1 MTWQDHTEVAAE
13 ADMTLFQSHP
23 GTNWLDDIS
32 VELLENDPYPVFER
46 LRREAPIAWIPALQA
61 YVGSTWKECWEI
73 ASDFTNFGGTT
84 DPANEHVFGQPNI
97 LSVDGDV
104 HAGLRAMIDPQ
115 LRPRAV
121 RAYIEDLVRPIVRRY
136 LSQLPDSGSVEL
148 MSTYFEPISVRSL
161 GDLLGF
167 KDVESDTLRHWF
179 HDLSTGFANKALH
192 PEGFAVSDAVTVEIK
207 AVVDEKLERLAREP
221 DDSSLS
227 HWLHDGM
234 PEGQTRSPDYIYP
247 TLFVILLG
255 GQQEPGHGA
264 GSTLLGLLSQP
275 EQLRRVAADR
285 TLVPKAVNEGL
296 RWCSPIWTTLGRSPF
311 QDVERAGVKI
321 PAGGHILLAYGSANR
336 DETEFE
342 RADMFDIDRP
352 QHPHMAFG
360 TGKHA
365 CAGSSFAPNVIRIAL
380 EELLEAHPTMEL
392 DRDKE
397 SPQWGWIFRGP
408 KALHV
413 RW

>member
-1 MTWQDHTEVAAE
+1 MTASQ
-13 ADMTLFQSHP
+13 P
-23 GTNWLDDIS
+23 GAGESWLDDIS
-32 VELLENDPYPVFER
+32 VGQLENDPYPVFER
-46 LRREAPIAWIPALQA
+46 LRREVPLAWIPSVQA
-61 YVGSTWKECWEI
+61 NIASTWQECWEI
-73 ASDFTNFGGTT
+73 ASDFENFGGTT

-97 LSVDGDV
+97 LSVDGDL

-121 RAYIEDLVRPIVRRY
+121 RQYIEDLARPIVREVVAG
-136 LSQLPDSGSVEL
+136 LPETGPAEL
-148 MSTYFEPISVRSL
+148 MAQYFEPISVRAL

-167 KDVESDTLRHWF
+167 KEIDSGTLRHWF

-192 PEGFAVSDAVTVEIK
+192 PEGFAVSDAVSEEIR
-207 AVVDEKLERLAREP
+207 AVVDPKLARLSREP

-234 PEGQTRSPDYIYP
+234 PEGQTRPPEYIYP

-264 GSTLLGLLSQP
+264 GSTLLGLLSNP
-275 EQLRRVAADR
+275 DQLRRVGQEPNLIPRAI
-285 TLVPKAVNEGL
+285 NEGL
-296 RWCSPIWTTLGRSPF
+296 RWCAPIWTTLGRSPYH
-311 QDVERAGVKI
+311 DVERAGTKI
-321 PAGGHILLAYGSANR
+321 AAGSHILLAYGSANR

-342 RADMFDIDRP
+342 RPDVFDIDRA

-365 CAGSSFAPNVIRIAL
+365 CAGSSFAPNLMRIAL
-380 EELLEAHPTMEL
+380 EELLQAYSLIEL
-392 DRDKE
+392 DPGQP
-397 SPQWGWIFRGP
+397 SPMWGWIFRGP
-408 KALHV
+408 RELHV
-413 RW
+413 KLTARG

>member
-1 MTWQDHTEVAAE
+1 MT
-13 ADMTLFQSHP
+13 MFQPHP
-23 GTNWLDDIS
+23 GRTWLDDIS

-46 LRREAPIAWIPALQA
+46 LRREAPVAWIPALQA
-61 YVGSTWKECWEI
+61 HVASTWKENWEI
-73 ASDFTNFGGTT
+73 ASDYENFGGTT

-97 LSVDGDV
+97 LSVDGDL
-104 HAGLRAMIDPQ
+104 HAGLRSMIDPR
-115 LRPRAV
+115 LRPRVV
-121 RAYIEDLVRPIVRRY
+121 RQYIDDLVRPIARRY
-136 LSQLPDSGSVEL
+136 VAELPEQGSAEL
-148 MSTYFEPISVRSL
+148 MATYFEPISVRSL

-167 KDVESDTLRHWF
+167 KEIDSDTLRHWF

-192 PEGFAVSDAVTVEIK
+192 PEGFAISDAVTQEIK
-207 AVVDEKLERLAREP
+207 AVVDPKLERLSREP

-234 PEGQTRSPDYIYP
+234 PEGQTRTADYIYP

-264 GSTLLGLLSQP
+264 GSTLLGLLSNP
-275 EQLRRVAADR
+275 EQLRRVAEDHSLIPR
-285 TLVPKAVNEGL
+285 AVGEGL
-296 RWCSPIWTTLGRSPF
+296 RWCSPIWTTLGRSPYR
-311 QDVERAGVKI
+311 DVERAGLKI

-342 RADMFDIDRP
+342 RPEVYDLDRK

-380 EELLEAHPTMEL
+380 EELLEAYPQIEL
-392 DRDKE
+392 DQSAE
-397 SPQWGWIFRGP
+397 SRLWGWIFRGP
-408 KALHV
+408 KELHV
-413 RW
+413 TLMPRK

>member
-1 MTWQDHTEVAAE
+1 MT
-13 ADMTLFQSHP
+13 MFQPHP
-23 GTNWLDDIS
+23 GRTWLDDIS

-46 LRREAPIAWIPALQA
+46 LRREAPVAWIPALQA
-61 YVGSTWKECWEI
+61 HVASTWKENWEI
-73 ASDFTNFGGTT
+73 ASDYENFGGTT

-97 LSVDGDV
+97 LSVDGDL
-104 HAGLRAMIDPQ
+104 HAGLRSMIDPR
-115 LRPRAV
+115 LRPRVV
-121 RAYIEDLVRPIVRRY
+121 RQYIDDLVRPIARRY
-136 LSQLPDSGSVEL
+136 VAELPEQGSAEL
-148 MSTYFEPISVRSL
+148 MAAYFEPISVRSL

-167 KDVESDTLRHWF
+167 KEIDSDTLRHWF

-192 PEGFAVSDAVTVEIK
+192 PEGFAISDAVTQEIK
-207 AVVDEKLERLAREP
+207 AVVDPKLERLSREP

-234 PEGQTRSPDYIYP
+234 PEGQTRTADYIYP

-264 GSTLLGLLSQP
+264 GSTLFGLLSNP
-275 EQLRRVAADR
+275 EQLRRVAEDR
-285 TLVPKAVNEGL
+285 SLIPRAVAEGL
-296 RWCSPIWTTLGRSPF
+296 RWCSPIWTTLGRSPYR
-311 QDVERAGVKI
+311 DVERAALKI

-342 RADMFDIDRP
+342 RPEVYDLDRK

-380 EELLEAHPTMEL
+380 EELLEAYPQIEL
-392 DRDKE
+392 DQSAE
-397 SPQWGWIFRGP
+397 SRFWGWIFRGP
-408 KALHV
+408 QELHV
-413 RW
+413 TLTPRK

>member
-1 MTWQDHTEVAAE
+1 MRAAGWPADTWPMSEQ
-13 ADMTLFQSHP
+13 
-23 GTNWLDDIS
+23 WLDEIS
-32 VELLENDPYPVFER
+32 VDQLENDPYPVFEQ
-46 LRREAPIAWIPALQA
+46 LRREAPIAWVPSVQA
-61 YVGSTWKECWEI
+61 NIASSWRECWEI
-73 ASDFTNFGGTT
+73 ASDFDNFGGTT

-97 LSVDGDV
+97 LSVDGDL

-121 RAYIEDLVRPIVRRY
+121 RQYIEDLARPIVREVVAG
-136 LSQLPDSGSVEL
+136 LPETGPTEL
-148 MSTYFEPISVRSL
+148 MAEYFEPISVRAL

-167 KDVESDTLRHWF
+167 KEIDSDTLRHWF

-192 PEGFAVSDAVTVEIK
+192 PEGFAVSDAVSQEIR
-207 AVVDEKLERLAREP
+207 AVVDPKLARLSRER

-234 PEGQTRSPDYIYP
+234 PEGQTRPPEYIYP

-264 GSTLLGLLSQP
+264 GSTLLGLLSNP
-275 EQLRRVAADR
+275 DQLRRVGRDR
-285 TLVPKAVNEGL
+285 SLIPRAINEGL
-296 RWCSPIWTTLGRSPF
+296 RWCAPIWTTLGRSPYH
-311 QDVERAGVKI
+311 DVERAGTKI
-321 PAGGHILLAYGSANR
+321 AAGSHILLAYGSANR

-342 RADMFDIDRP
+342 RPDVFDIDRA

-365 CAGSSFAPNVIRIAL
+365 CAGSSFAPNLMRIAL
-380 EELLEAHPTMEL
+380 EELLEAYPSIEL
-392 DRDKE
+392 DPGQE
-397 SPQWGWIFRGP
+397 SPMWGWIFRGP
-408 KALHV
+408 RELHV
-413 RW
+413 RLTPRG

>member
-1 MTWQDHTEVAAE
+1 MSEQ
-13 ADMTLFQSHP
+13 
-23 GTNWLDDIS
+23 WLEEIS
-32 VELLENDPYPVFER
+32 VDQLENDPYPVFER
-46 LRREAPIAWIPALQA
+46 LRREAPIAWVPSVQA
-61 YVGSTWKECWEI
+61 NIASTWQECWEI
-73 ASDFTNFGGTT
+73 ASDFDNFGGTT

-97 LSVDGDV
+97 LSVDGDL

-121 RAYIEDLVRPIVRRY
+121 RSYIEDLVRPIVRKHVAV
-136 LSQLPDSGSVEL
+136 LPETGPAEL
-148 MSTYFEPISVRSL
+148 MAQYFEPISVRAL

-167 KDVESDTLRHWF
+167 KEIDSGTLRHWF

-192 PEGFAVSDAVTVEIK
+192 PEGFAVSDAVSAEIR
-207 AVVDEKLERLAREP
+207 AVVDPKLARLSREP

-234 PEGQTRSPDYIYP
+234 PEGQTRPPEYIYP

-264 GSTLLGLLSQP
+264 GSTLLGLLSNP
-275 EQLRRVAADR
+275 DQLRRVGQDR
-285 TLVPKAVNEGL
+285 SLIPRAINEGL
-296 RWCSPIWTTLGRSPF
+296 RWCAPIWTTLGRSPYR
-311 QDVERAGVKI
+311 DVERAGAKI
-321 PAGGHILLAYGSANR
+321 AAGSHILLAYGSANR

-342 RADMFDIDRP
+342 RPDVFDMDRA

-365 CAGSSFAPNVIRIAL
+365 
-380 EELLEAHPTMEL
+380 
-392 DRDKE
+392 
-397 SPQWGWIFRGP
+397 
-408 KALHV
+408 
-413 RW
+413 

>member
-1 MTWQDHTEVAAE
+1 MSEQ
-13 ADMTLFQSHP
+13 
-23 GTNWLDDIS
+23 WLEEIS
-32 VELLENDPYPVFER
+32 VEQLENDPYPVFER
-46 LRREAPIAWIPALQA
+46 LRREAPIAWIPSLQA
-61 YVGSTWKECWEI
+61 NVASTWRECWEI
-73 ASDFTNFGGTT
+73 ASDFDNFGGTT

-97 LSVDGDV
+97 LSVDGDL

-121 RAYIEDLVRPIVRRY
+121 RGYIEDLVRPIVRKHVAI
-136 LSQLPDSGSVEL
+136 LPETGPAEL
-148 MSTYFEPISVRSL
+148 MAQYFEPISVRAL

-167 KDVESDTLRHWF
+167 KEIDSGTLRHWF

-192 PEGFAVSDAVTVEIK
+192 PEGFAVSDAVSDQIR
-207 AVVDEKLERLAREP
+207 AVVDPKLARLSREP

-234 PEGQTRSPDYIYP
+234 PEGQTRPPEYIYP

-264 GSTLLGLLSQP
+264 GSTLLGLLSNP
-275 EQLRRVAADR
+275 DQLRRVRQEPNLIPRAI
-285 TLVPKAVNEGL
+285 NEGL
-296 RWCSPIWTTLGRSPF
+296 RWCAPIWTTLGRSPHH
-311 QDVERAGVKI
+311 DVERAGTKI
-321 PAGGHILLAYGSANR
+321 AAGSHILLAYGSANR

-342 RADMFDIDRP
+342 RPDVFDIDRA

-365 CAGSSFAPNVIRIAL
+365 CAGSSFAPNLMRIAL
-380 EELLEAHPTMEL
+380 EELLQAYSIEL
-392 DRDKE
+392 DPGQE
-397 SPQWGWIFRGP
+397 SSMWGWIFRGP
-408 KALHV
+408 RELHV
-413 RW
+413 RLTARK

>member
-1 MTWQDHTEVAAE
+1 VRAAGRPANTWPMSEQ
-13 ADMTLFQSHP
+13 
-23 GTNWLDDIS
+23 WLEDIS
-32 VELLENDPYPVFER
+32 VSQLENDPYPVFER
-46 LRREAPIAWIPALQA
+46 LRREAPIAWIPSVQA
-61 YVGSTWKECWEI
+61 NIASTWQECWEI
-73 ASDFTNFGGTT
+73 ASDFDNFGGTT

-97 LSVDGDV
+97 LSVDGDL

-121 RAYIEDLVRPIVRRY
+121 RSYIEDLARPIARKYVAI
-136 LSQLPDSGSVEL
+136 LPETGPAEL
-148 MSTYFEPISVRSL
+148 MAQYFEPISVRAL

-167 KDVESDTLRHWF
+167 KEIDSDTLRHWF

-192 PEGFAVSDAVTVEIK
+192 PEGFAISDAVNAEIR
-207 AVVDEKLERLAREP
+207 AVVDPKLARLSREP

-234 PEGQTRSPDYIYP
+234 PEGQTRPPEYIYP

-264 GSTLLGLLSQP
+264 GSTLLGLLSNP
-275 EQLRRVAADR
+275 DQLRRVGQEPNLIPRAI
-285 TLVPKAVNEGL
+285 NEGL
-296 RWCSPIWTTLGRSPF
+296 RWCAPIWTTLGRSPYR
-311 QDVERAGVKI
+311 DVERAGMKI
-321 PAGGHILLAYGSANR
+321 AAGSHILLAYGSANR

-342 RADMFDIDRP
+342 RPDVFDIERA

-365 CAGSSFAPNVIRIAL
+365 CAGSSFAPNLMRIAL
-380 EELLEAHPTMEL
+380 EELLQAYSVIEL
-392 DRDKE
+392 DPGQE
-397 SPQWGWIFRGP
+397 SSMWGWIFRGP
-408 KALHV
+408 RELHV
-413 RW
+413 RLTARN

>member
-1 MTWQDHTEVAAE
+1 MPAARSPVDTWPVSEQ
-13 ADMTLFQSHP
+13 
-23 GTNWLDDIS
+23 WLEEIS
-32 VELLENDPYPVFER
+32 VDQLENDPYPVFER
-46 LRREAPIAWIPALQA
+46 LRREAPIAWIPSIQA
-61 YVGSTWKECWEI
+61 NVASTWRECWEI
-73 ASDFTNFGGTT
+73 ASDFDNFGGTT

-97 LSVDGDV
+97 LSVDGDL

-121 RAYIEDLVRPIVRRY
+121 RSYIEDLVRPIVRKY
-136 LSQLPDSGSVEL
+136 VAVLPETGPAEL
-148 MSTYFEPISVRSL
+148 MAQYFEPISVRAL

-167 KDVESDTLRHWF
+167 KEIDSGTLRHWF

-192 PEGFAVSDAVTVEIK
+192 PEGFAVSDAVSAEIR
-207 AVVDEKLERLAREP
+207 AVVDPKLARLSREP

-234 PEGQTRSPDYIYP
+234 PEGQTRPPEYIYP

-264 GSTLLGLLSQP
+264 GSTLLGLLSNP
-275 EQLRRVAADR
+275 DQLRRVGQEPNLIPRAI
-285 TLVPKAVNEGL
+285 NEGL
-296 RWCSPIWTTLGRSPF
+296 RWCAPIWTTLGRSPYR
-311 QDVERAGVKI
+311 DVERAGMKI
-321 PAGGHILLAYGSANR
+321 AAGSHILLAYGSANR

-342 RADMFDIDRP
+342 RPDVFDIERA

-365 CAGSSFAPNVIRIAL
+365 CAGSSFAPNLMRIAL
-380 EELLEAHPTMEL
+380 EELLQAYSVIEL
-392 DRDKE
+392 DPGQE
-397 SPQWGWIFRGP
+397 SSMWGWIFRGP
-408 KALHV
+408 RELHV
-413 RW
+413 RLTARN

>member
-1 MTWQDHTEVAAE
+1 MT
-13 ADMTLFQSHP
+13 MFQPHP
-23 GTNWLDDIS
+23 GTSWLDDVS

-61 YVGSTWKECWEI
+61 YIGSTWRECWEI
-73 ASDFTNFGGTT
+73 ASDYDNFGGTT

-104 HAGLRAMIDPQ
+104 HAGLRTMVDPQ

-121 RAYIEDLVRPIVRRY
+121 RQYIEDLVRPIARRY
-136 LSQLPDSGSVEL
+136 LENISGRESAEL
-148 MSTYFEPISVRSL
+148 MAEYFEPISVRSL

-167 KDVESDTLRHWF
+167 ADIDSDTLRRWF

-207 AVVDEKLERLAREP
+207 QVVDAKLERLAREP

-234 PEGQTRSPDYIYP
+234 PDGQTREPQYIYP

-264 GSTLLGLLSQP
+264 GSTLLGLLSNP

-285 TLVPKAVNEGL
+285 SLVPKAVNEGL
-296 RWCSPIWTTLGRSPF
+296 RWCSPIWTTLGRSPY

-342 RADMFDIDRP
+342 RPDVYDIDRP

-380 EELLEAHPTMEL
+380 EELLGAFETIEL
-392 DRDKE
+392 DPDRE
-397 SPQWGWIFRGP
+397 SRLWGWIFRGP
-408 KALHV
+408 RALHV
-413 RW
+413 RLTPKT

>member
-1 MTWQDHTEVAAE
+1 MRAAGRPADTWPMSEQ
-13 ADMTLFQSHP
+13 
-23 GTNWLDDIS
+23 WLEEIS
-32 VELLENDPYPVFER
+32 VDQLEQDPYPVFER
-46 LRREAPIAWIPALQA
+46 LRRKAPIAWIPSIQA
-61 YVGSTWKECWEI
+61 NIASTWQECWEI
-73 ASDFTNFGGTT
+73 ASDFEKFGGTT

-97 LSVDGDV
+97 LSVDGEL

-121 RAYIEDLVRPIVRRY
+121 RSYIEDLVRPIVRKHVAV
-136 LSQLPDSGSVEL
+136 LPETGPAEL
-148 MSTYFEPISVRSL
+148 MAQYFEPISVRAL

-167 KDVESDTLRHWF
+167 KEIDSGTLRHWF

-192 PEGFAVSDAVTVEIK
+192 PEGFAVSDAVSAEIR
-207 AVVDEKLERLAREP
+207 AVVDPKLARLSREP

-234 PEGQTRSPDYIYP
+234 PEGQTRPPEYIYP

-264 GSTLLGLLSQP
+264 GSTLLGLLSNP
-275 EQLRRVAADR
+275 DQLRRVGQEPNLIPRAI
-285 TLVPKAVNEGL
+285 NEGL
-296 RWCSPIWTTLGRSPF
+296 RWCAPIWTTLGRSPYR
-311 QDVERAGVKI
+311 DIERAGAKI
-321 PAGGHILLAYGSANR
+321 AAGSHILLAYGSANR

-342 RADMFDIDRP
+342 RPDVFDIDRA

-365 CAGSSFAPNVIRIAL
+365 CAGSSFAPNLMRIAL
-380 EELLEAHPTMEL
+380 EELLRAYSIEL
-392 DRDKE
+392 DPGQE
-397 SPQWGWIFRGP
+397 SSMWGWIFRGP
-408 KALHV
+408 RELHV
-413 RW
+413 RLTARN

>member
-1 MTWQDHTEVAAE
+1 MT
-13 ADMTLFQSHP
+13 MFQPHA
-23 GTNWLDDIS
+23 GTSWLDDIS
-32 VELLENDPYPVFER
+32 VELLETDPYPVFER
-46 LRREAPIAWIPALQA
+46 LRREAPIAWIPALNA
-61 YVGSTWKECWEI
+61 YVGSTWQECWEI
-73 ASDFTNFGGTT
+73 ASDFDNFGGTT
-84 DPANEHVFGQPNI
+84 DATNDYVFGEPNI

-104 HAGLRAMIDPQ
+104 HAQLRSMIDPQ

-121 RAYIEDLVRPIVRRY
+121 RGYIDDLARPIARRY
-136 LSQLPDSGSVEL
+136 AAELPSSGPAEL
-148 MSTYFEPISVRSL
+148 MSQYFEPISVRSL

-167 KDVESDTLRHWF
+167 KDIDSDTLRHWF

-192 PEGFAVSDAVTVEIK
+192 PEGFALTDAVKDEIK
-207 AVVDEKLERLAREP
+207 AVVDPKLERLRAEP

-234 PEGQTRSPDYIYP
+234 PEGETRPNEFIYP
-247 TLFVILLG
+247 TLLVILLG

-264 GSTLLGLLSQP
+264 GSTLLGLLSNP
-275 EQLRRVAADR
+275 EQLRRVAQDS

-311 QDVERAGVKI
+311 EDTERAGVKI

-336 DETEFE
+336 DEAEFE
-342 RADMFDIDRP
+342 RPDVFDIDRQ

-365 CAGSSFAPNVIRIAL
+365 CAGSSFAPNVMRIAL
-380 EELLEAHPTMEL
+380 EELFATHPDIEP
-392 DRDKE
+392 DPDKD
-397 SPQWGWIFRGP
+397 SPMWGWIFRGP
-408 KALHV
+408 KELNV
-413 RW
+413 ILSP